1 MKTLSLLSTL
11 FFALLLSSCTQ
22 NNQLTDLA
30 TNDDVARQF
39 HLLYQNFSNDV
50 VALSKSKLSEA
61 ERSVELIR
69 LADELAAHKP
79 ATVDYPA
86 TLFKADGTP
95 MSSED
100 VDKFMEQLTN
110 KPMMDLTEKSID
122 EREYRCLVEYY
133 TFAWIGTVYADIFP
147 DHVIVLS
154 PALIQSIYPATVCSQ
169 ADIYL
174 SIRIPYGDDGF
185 IWPLD

>member
-30 TNDDVARQF
+30 SNDDVARQF

-69 LADELAAHKP
+69 LADELAAQKP

-86 TLFKADGTP
+86 SLFKADGTP
-95 MSSED
+95 MLSDDMDE
-100 VDKFMEQLTN
+100 FMEQLTN
-110 KPMMDLTEKSID
+110 KPMMDLTEKSINA
-122 EREYRCLVEYY
+122 REYQCLVEYY
-133 TFAWIGTVYADIFP
+133 YYAWLGTTYADIFP
-147 DHVIVLS
+147 NHVIVLS
-154 PALIQSIYPATVCSQ
+154 PALIQSVYPTTVCIQ

-174 SIRIPYGDDGF
+174 SIRIPYGEGGL
-185 IWPLD
+185 IWP